1 MMQGEEYRPGISV
14 REVLDRAR
22 IKVGD
27 KIKVKTVNDRGVISG
42 YVIATVVAVHSR
54 HVLLDM
60 GKYKESHLIV
70 DIYFNSKG
78 IYERL

>member
-1 MMQGEEYRPGISV
+1 MQMEENKPGISLQ
-14 REVLDRAR
+14 EVLKNAR

-27 KIKVKTVNDRGVISG
+27 RIRVRTVTDGGRITGHVN
-42 YVIATVVAVHSR
+42 ATVVAVYAR

-60 GKYKESHLIV
+60 GKYKENHSIV
-70 DIYFNSKG
+70 DIYFNPKG

>member
-1 MMQGEEYRPGISV
+1 MQMEGNKPGIPFQ
-14 REVLDRAR
+14 EVLKNAR

-27 KIKVKTVNDRGVISG
+27 KIRIRTITDGGKITGHVN
-42 YVIATVVAVHSR
+42 ATVAAVNKR

-60 GKYKESHLIV
+60 GKYKESHSIV
-70 DIYFNSKG
+70 DIYFNPKG

>member
-1 MMQGEEYRPGISV
+1 MSECRWKKINPLQ
-14 REVLDRAR
+14 EVLKNAR

-27 KIKVKTVNDRGVISG
+27 RIRVRTVTDGGRITGHVN
-42 YVIATVVAVHSR
+42 ATVVAVYAR

-60 GKYKESHLIV
+60 GKYKESHSIV
-70 DIYFNSKG
+70 DIYFNPKG